1 MKKLFFM
8 GCLSLAVLTTLI
20 LFSACT
26 RKAVASPK
34 IDTTNNT
41 TAGNR
46 YNEDLSAVRPK
57 YRVETEKQNTDS
69 KTVTKTE
76 VKKNLPKTSNLEV
89 TKKLDKILDTIA
101 VKNRNIRSAP
111 GFRVQI
117 YIGESREEALAV
129 RNTSYKLLPD
139 ETPHLIPMLPSY
151 RVRVGDFLD
160 RLEAQKAYAILL
172 REFPTALVVPDK
184 IEIQRQVENDR

>member
-1 MKKLFFM
+1 MKTLTQPVLF
-8 GCLSLAVLTTLI
+8 SLAMLTTLI

-26 RKAVASPK
+26 RKAVATTK

-46 YNEDLSAVRPK
+46 HNEDLSAVRPK
-57 YRVETEKQNTDS
+57 YRVETEKQITDN
-69 KTVTKTE
+69 KPVTKTE
-76 VKKNLPKTSNLEV
+76 VKKNLPKTSDLEV
-89 TKKLDKILDTIA
+89 TKRLDKILDTIA

-117 YIGESREEALAV
+117 YIGESRDEALAV
-129 RNTSYKLLPD
+129 RNTSYRLLPD

-184 IEIQRQVENDR
+184 IEIRR